1 MAKAYEVLV
10 DTPIVGGYHL
20 AGSVVDLSEEDA
32 SGYIR
37 AGLIKGDAVEGEPAK
52 PVKKVQKE

>member
-1 MAKAYEVLV
+1 MANGYEVLL
-10 DTPIVGGYHL
+10 DTLIGGHYRL